1 MHFNNQHQHTIFNL
15 FPFFSDFIFTQLM
28 IIFIFSFSYTKIAL
42 VSDTQEQR

>member
-15 FPFFSDFIFTQLM
+15 FSFFSDFIFTQLM

-42 VSDTQEQR
+42 VSDTQEHR